1 MKGMTIY
8 LAKKQQ
14 LGVDEFGM
22 PIESVLYPT
31 NGINP
36 SDESYPEGIIWEPV
50 DDCLIGQPSSDDVTN
65 TLALYGK
72 KIAYTVGIPK
82 GDTHDWTD
90 AEIVIWGERF
100 RTVGYPTTGEQ
111 ENIPL
116 RWGQNVK
123 VERYG

>member
-8 LAKKQQ
+8 LVNKTEVGRDDFDA
-14 LGVDEFGM
+14 
-22 PIESVLYPT
+22 PIYEEELEAV
-31 NGINP
+31 N
-36 SDESYPEGIIWEPV
+36 
-50 DDCLIGQPSSDDVTN
+50 DCLVGRPSADDVTD

-72 KIAYTVGIPK
+72 KIEYTIGIPK
-82 GDTHDWTD
+82 GDSHNWID
-90 AEIVIWGERF
+90 AEIVMFGGRF
-100 RTVGYPTTGEQ
+100 RTIGYPQTGIQ